1 MKVKIL
7 ILKKL
12 SKKLILNESNTIAV
26 VADKGYACKS
36 NNELLQAKNIVSGIM
51 HKAKKNKPL
60 TKKQKKEN
68 KKISKLRYVVEQTFG
83 TMKRKFQMTRASY
96 FTCAKVHAQ
105 FLLKAMCCNLL
116 KARGKIVGFID
127 HKINC
132 HRIVAPNFS
141 N

>member
-1 MKVKIL
+1 MKIL

-60 TKKQKKEN
+60 TKKQKKKI
-68 KKISKLRYVVEQTFG
+68 KKS
-83 TMKRKFQMTRASY
+83 A
-96 FTCAKVHAQ
+96 
-105 FLLKAMCCNLL
+105 N
-116 KARGKIVGFID
+116 
-127 HKINC
+127 
-132 HRIVAPNFS
+132 
-141 N
+141 

>member
-1 MKVKIL
+1 
-7 ILKKL
+7 
-12 SKKLILNESNTIAV
+12 
-26 VADKGYACKS
+26 
-36 NNELLQAKNIVSGIM
+36 
-51 HKAKKNKPL
+51 L